1 MGFGYQVLGFGSGK
15 AAVPFSGQI
24 EYLVVAGGGSGG
36 AWYSGAG
43 GGAGGGDG
51 GVTGNAGGGSGI
63 IILRVAT
70 VDYSGGVTGSPTFSV
85 IGADTVIA
93 FNGTGSYT
101 A

>member
-1 MGFGYQVLGFGSGK
+1 MQSGGSF
-15 AAVPFSGQI
+15 PPGQGGTGGGGDGNKGQGSPQG
-24 EYLVVAGGGSGG
+24 VAGTVNT
-36 AWYSGAG
+36 G

-70 VDYSGGVTGSPTFSV
+70 VDYSGGVTGSPTVSV